1 MTQRLLRLS
10 THVLPMHKA
19 IHRAW
24 TNVLYYYQCKE
35 NNNTSLQVTTVSVR
49 VSALFCFCGRI
60 FRTLCQMKVNFFPQN
75 IVAYHFR
82 DTFAKPFTHVNSAFP
97 STAFS
102 TSTQHHQINK
112 FNYFN
117 VDVIDNATP
126 PRLFSRS
133 LPCLSSV
140 AFYLRTVVPVPDN
153 IKVKKNANKQW
164 RATFCVT
171 F

>member
-1 MTQRLLRLS
+1 MHELTYYIIINAKKTTTRRYKSQRFRFVCQ
-10 THVLPMHKA
+10 H
-19 IHRAW
+19 
-24 TNVLYYYQCKE
+24 
-35 NNNTSLQVTTVSVR
+35 
-49 VSALFCFCGRI
+49 CFVFAVAFFAHCVKWKLI
-60 FRTLCQMKVNFFPQN
+60 FFPQN

-82 DTFAKPFTHVNSAFP
+82 DTFAKPFTHVNSALP